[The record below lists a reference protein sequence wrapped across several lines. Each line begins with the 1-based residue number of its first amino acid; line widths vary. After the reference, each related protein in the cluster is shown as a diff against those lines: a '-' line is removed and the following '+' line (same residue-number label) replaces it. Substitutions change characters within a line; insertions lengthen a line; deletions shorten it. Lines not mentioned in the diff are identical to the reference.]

1 MRNLD
6 DKNRKAPEAAT
17 SKGQTKK
24 LYMCIIAQKQEDE
37 NDNK

>member
-1 MRNLD
+1 MI
-6 DKNRKAPEAAT
+6 KIEMPRKRQLPRG
-17 SKGQTKK
+17 KQKK